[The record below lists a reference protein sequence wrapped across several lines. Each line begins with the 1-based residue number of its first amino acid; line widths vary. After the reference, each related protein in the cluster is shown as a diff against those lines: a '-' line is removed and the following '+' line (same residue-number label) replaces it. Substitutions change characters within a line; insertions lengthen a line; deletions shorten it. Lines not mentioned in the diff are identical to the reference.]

1 MGGAGS
7 RAAERGVGDS
17 HRRNAALFKM
27 CGRLYLTIYYVWR
40 LGTTRNNCAVV
51 FYRKFSCVRLF

>member
-1 MGGAGS
+1 MGDEIS
-7 RAAERGVGDS
+7 RAGACDAGDS